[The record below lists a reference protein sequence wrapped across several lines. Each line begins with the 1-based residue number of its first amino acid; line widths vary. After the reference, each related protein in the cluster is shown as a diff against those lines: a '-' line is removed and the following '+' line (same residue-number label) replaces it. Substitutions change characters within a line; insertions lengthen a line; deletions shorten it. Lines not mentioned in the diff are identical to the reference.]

1 MAKKRNKESLI
12 THTTVFGAALA
23 MVISYSEHHHIAW
36 AILHGILNWLYVIY
50 YTIVH
55 VILK

>member
-1 MAKKRNKESLI
+1 MAKRRNKESLI
-12 THTTVFGAALA
+12 THTTVFGASLA

-36 AILHGILNWLYVIY
+36 AIFHGILNWLYVIY

-55 VILK
+55 VIL